1 MKNQYTLEKVPSYE
15 RSRLTPKWSSEE
27 NGNKPKENIFKTY
40 LKMNFNILRETRNDV
55 TAEHNKAELEI
66 KNEIIQLENIM
77 SRLEDSEC
85 HLES

>member
-1 MKNQYTLEKVPSYE
+1 
-15 RSRLTPKWSSEE
+15 
-27 NGNKPKENIFKTY
+27 
-40 LKMNFNILRETRNDV
+40 MNFNILRETRNDV